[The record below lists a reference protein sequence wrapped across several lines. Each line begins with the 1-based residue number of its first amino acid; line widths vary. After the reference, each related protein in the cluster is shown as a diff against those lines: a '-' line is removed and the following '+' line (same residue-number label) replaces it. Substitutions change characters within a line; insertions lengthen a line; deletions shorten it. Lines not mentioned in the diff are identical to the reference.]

1 MRGSGVADI
10 ADGDALGANHVG
22 FGSLVRIPELGA
34 EARQIVGYFDL
45 FDENHDVRED
55 SETPLEADVKDKI
68 AIPIVKEQSG
78 LAAWNAL
85 MKSDSKTLSALTR
98 GSHDPEDKKKY
109 NPNKVVYGTIDI
121 LQGGGEQTSNFA
133 GWAPFRT
140 DARPGRSLANETE
153 ELQKFFVIPKR
164 GTGNFPTDGLTKGD
178 RDKLL
183 KKIRELGAM
192 KPLRTPKSKQ
202 GGNLPLSTK
211 VISTPL
217 VHYYQS
223 RYIASILKE
232 QAEKATNPTKE
243 EINRIP
249 KMKTDLNKQLDD
261 SISFSPDDRTGI
273 DAIFDMM
280 PVPTNIRY
288 PGRKDRDAIAN
299 SELMGAG
306 GVDMGLLQKTYSLLT
321 NPMRRRFNENVAT
334 IIRSLPHDYNEPTK
348 LQKKIFSLQP
358 KMLEASLVW
367 IEEIEL
373 QQAKTTVNINV
384 GDVNYTMKTLDTEV
398 LPLNS
403 TIAVPGWMILQFS
416 NDVGKSILQTVNPFF
431 NFKWEEREDKNIGIE
446 ALISRMGEDD
456 EELLDS
462 WYEVLGIRESI
473 FDGTIVEMTTDTIK
487 IDFEGLLD
495 GETVVFDRDR
505 LLQNEWVDDEKDTF
519 RQAYGFGGKRRLP
532 NLGIKSSR
540 AAWKYIRDPRGDDYR
555 GDVYGMP
562 DFKELFSFV
571 PGTESGDGVEVSYP
585 GVIPDSD
592 FTASDAGG
600 YEASTDPVAED
611 LGLSRAFQALGIILM
626 ELVKQNGIELGLKE
640 KSTSQFDKTVTALLG
655 SYAKPGPATYHAQ
668 VHHAL
673 LYEVTHAAMR
683 NANDSKG
690 LVAMGQSMV
699 FEQFSKNPA
708 KLMCIWMLVELG
720 LIDIGEI
727 TDDGVPQFF
736 KIPRTPLER
745 DLAEKPLMNNLALI
759 ILSYYRLAFSPLRM
773 RSKGGG
779 ALGIDLKKQWPRLVS
794 NAKSD
799 PPEPFAFA
807 AIMRFLASAEDKLEI
822 DMPAW
827 MPVLPDDI
835 ASQQRDRRKG
845 EVVDFIQWSYG
856 SNPLSV
862 EAFCEVSAA
871 FHAAKACSYY
881 RPGDYAEM
889 VARFI
894 EAVEAER
901 GEGFLMAVL
910 MSYMGGEKK
919 LKLTPEPLPEGTFQ
933 FSEIKERVA

>member
-1 MRGSGVADI
+1 VADI

-22 FGSLVRIPELGA
+22 FGSWVKISGEN
-34 EARQIVGYFDL
+34 ARKIGYFDL
-45 FDENHDVRED
+45 FDENHNVKAD
-55 SETPLEADVKDKI
+55 SETPLEKDVKDEI

-78 LAAWNAL
+78 LAAWNAM
-85 MKSDSKTLSALTR
+85 MKSDTKTLSGLTR
-98 GSHDPEDKKKY
+98 GSHDPADGEKY

-121 LQGGGEQTSNFA
+121 LQGGGQETANFV
-133 GWAPFRT
+133 GWAPFSQN
-140 DARPGRSLANETE
+140 ALPGESLANETE
-153 ELQKFFVIPKR
+153 ELQKFFVIPPR
-164 GTGNFPTDGLTKGD
+164 GTGNLPTEGLTKGD
-178 RDKLL
+178 KEKLI

-202 GGNLPLSTK
+202 GGKLPLSTK

-232 QAEKATNPTKE
+232 QADKATNPTKE

-249 KMKTDLNKQLDD
+249 KMKTDLNKQLED

-288 PGRKDRDAIAN
+288 PGRDTDAIAN
-299 SELMGAG
+299 SELVGTG

-321 NPMRRRFNENVAT
+321 NPMRKRFNENVAT

-373 QQAKTTVNINV
+373 QQAKTTVNMNV
-384 GDVNYTMKTLDTEV
+384 GDVNYTMKTLETEV

-416 NDVGKSILQTVNPFF
+416 NDVGKSILQRVNPYL
-431 NFKWEEREDKNIGIE
+431 NFKWEERGDKDIGIVP
-446 ALISRMGEDD
+446 LIKKLEENGTEEQVDD
-456 EELLDS
+456 LIES
-462 WYEVLGIRESI
+462 WIEVLGIREDI
-473 FDGTIVEMTTDTIK
+473 FDGTIVEMTTETIK

-495 GETVVFDRDR
+495 GETVIFDRDR
-505 LLQNEWVDDEKDTF
+505 LLQNEWEDNEKDTF

-540 AAWKYIRDPRGDDYR
+540 AAWKYILDPRYDENPKAE
-555 GDVYGMP
+555 YGMP
-562 DFKELFSFV
+562 YFKELFSFV

-585 GVIPDSD
+585 GVIPDAD
-592 FTASDAGG
+592 YTASDAGG
-600 YEASTDPVAED
+600 YEASTDPVEED

-699 FEQFSKNPA
+699 FEQFSRNPA

-720 LIDIGEI
+720 LIDIGDI

-736 KIPRTPLER
+736 KIPRSPLER
-745 DLAEKPLMNNLALI
+745 DLAEKPLMNSLALI

-779 ALGIDLKKQWPRLVS
+779 VLAINLKKQWPRLVS

-807 AIMRFLASAEDKLEI
+807 AIMRFLASAEEKLEI

-827 MPVLPDDI
+827 MPALPDDI
-835 ASQQRDRRKG
+835 ASQQRDRRRG

-910 MSYMGGEKK
+910 MSYMPGEDEKKK
-919 LKLTPEPLPEGTFQ
+919 LKLTPEPLPKGTFQ

>member
-1 MRGSGVADI
+1 MADI

-22 FGSLVRIPELGA
+22 FGSWVKISGA
-34 EARQIVGYFDL
+34 DAKQIVGYFDL
-45 FDENHDVRED
+45 FDENHDVRVD
-55 SETPLEADVKDKI
+55 SETPLEKDVKDKI
-68 AIPIVKEQSG
+68 AMPIVKEQSG
-78 LAAWNAL
+78 LAAWNAM
-85 MKSDSKTLSALTR
+85 MKSDTKTLSALTR
-98 GSHDPEDKKKY
+98 GSHDPADKKNY
-109 NPNKVVYGTIDI
+109 NKNKVVYGTIDI

-133 GWAPFRT
+133 GWAPFT
-140 DARPGRSLANETE
+140 IESEPGLNLANETE
-153 ELQKFFVIPKR
+153 ELQKFFVIPPRK
-164 GTGNFPTDGLTKGD
+164 GTFPTEGLTKGD
-178 RDKLL
+178 KEKLIE
-183 KKIRELGAM
+183 KIRELGAM

-202 GGNLPLSTK
+202 GGDLPLSTK

-232 QAEKATNPTKE
+232 QAAKATNPTQE

-288 PGRKDRDAIAN
+288 PGREDTDAIAN
-299 SELMGAG
+299 SELVGAG

-321 NPMRRRFNENVAT
+321 NPMRRKFNENVAT

-384 GDVNYTMKTLDTEV
+384 GDVNYTMKTLETEV

-416 NDVGKSILQTVNPFF
+416 DDIGKSILKRVNSYF
-431 NFKWEEREDKNIGIE
+431 NFEWEKRGDKSIGYE
-446 ALISRMGEDD
+446 AIKTKLEESGD
-456 EELLDS
+456 EEAAEELIDS
-462 WYEVLGIRESI
+462 WYEVLGIRENI
-473 FDGTIVEMTTDTIK
+473 FDGTIVEMTTETIK

-495 GETVVFDRDR
+495 GETVIFDRER
-505 LLQNEWVDDEKDTF
+505 LLQNEWVDGEKDTF

-540 AAWKYIRDPRGDDYR
+540 AAWKYILDPSGDR
-555 GDVYGMP
+555 NEAVYGMAE
-562 DFKELFSFV
+562 FKELYSFV
-571 PGTESGDGVEVSYP
+571 PGTESGEGVEVSYP
-585 GVIPDSD
+585 GVIPDAD
-592 FTASDAGG
+592 YTTSDAGG
-600 YEASTDPVAED
+600 YEASTDPVQED

-626 ELVKQNGIELGLKE
+626 ELVKQNGIELGVKE

-683 NANDSKG
+683 NASDSKG

-699 FEQFSKNPA
+699 FEQFSRNPA

-720 LIDIGEI
+720 LIDIGDISDE
-727 TDDGVPQFF
+727 GVPQFF
-736 KIPRTPLER
+736 KIPRTTLER

-779 ALGIDLKKQWPRLVS
+779 VLGIDLKKQWPRLVS

-827 MPVLPDDI
+827 MPVLPDNI

-881 RPGDYAEM
+881 RPGDYPEM

-901 GEGFLMAVL
+901 GEGFLMSVL
-910 MSYMGGEKK
+910 MSYMPGKDGEKK
-919 LKLTPEPLPEGTFQ
+919 LKLAPEAIPDGTIQ

>member
-1 MRGSGVADI
+1 VADI
-10 ADGDALGANHVG
+10 ADGDSLGTNHVG
-22 FGSLVRIPELGA
+22 FGSWVKISGGDPQQA
-34 EARQIVGYFDL
+34 GYFDL
-45 FDENHDVRED
+45 FDETHNVRGD
-55 SETPLEADVKDKI
+55 SKTPLETDVKDKI

-78 LAAWNAL
+78 MAAWNAM
-85 MKSDSKTLSALTR
+85 MKSKAKTLNELTKGQNTR
-98 GSHDPEDKKKY
+98 PKEDNY
-109 NPNKVVYGTIDI
+109 NKNKVTKGTISI
-121 LQGGGEQTSNFA
+121 LQGGGEATTNFV
-133 GWAPFRT
+133 GWAPF
-140 DARPGRSLANETE
+140 APASKSGESLANEE
-153 ELQKFFVIPKR
+153 IELQKFHVIPKR
-164 GTGNFPTDGLTKGD
+164 ASGTFPTEGLTKGD
-178 RDKLL
+178 KEKLL

-192 KPLRTPKSKQ
+192 KPLRTPKSKE
-202 GGNLPLSTK
+202 GRELPLSTK

-232 QAEKATNPTKE
+232 QAKKATNPTQK

-249 KMKTDLNKQLDD
+249 KMKTDLEKQLDN
-261 SISFSPDDRTGI
+261 SIAFSPDDRTGV

-288 PGRKDRDAIAN
+288 PGRDKDAIAN
-299 SELMGAG
+299 SDLMGAG

-321 NPMRRRFNENVAT
+321 NPMRNRFNENVAK
-334 IIRSLPHDYNEPTK
+334 IIRSLPHDYNQPSM

-384 GDVNYTMKTLDTEV
+384 GDVNYTMKTLETEV

-416 NDVGKSILQTVNPFF
+416 NDVGKSILQTVNPYF
-431 NFKWEEREDKNIGIE
+431 NFKWEDRADENIGYE
-446 ALISRMGEDD
+446 AILEQMEEENEDAAED
-456 EELLDS
+456 LVDS
-462 WYEVLGIRESI
+462 WYEVLGIRENI
-473 FDGTIVEMTTDTIK
+473 FDGTIVEMTTETIK

-495 GETVVFDRDR
+495 GQTVIFDKDR
-505 LLQNEWVDDEKDTF
+505 FLENEWVDDEQDVFKS
-519 RQAYGFGGKRRLP
+519 AYGFTGKRKMP
-532 NLGIKSSR
+532 KLGIKSSR
-540 AAWKYIRDPRGDDYR
+540 AAWKYILDPTADRNEAE
-555 GDVYGMP
+555 YGMP
-562 DFKELFSFV
+562 DFKEKFSFV
-571 PGTESGDGVEVSYP
+571 PGTEEGLGVEVSYP

-592 FTASDAGG
+592 YTASDEGG
-600 YEASTDPVAED
+600 YEASPDPVAED
-611 LGLSRAFQALGIILM
+611 IGLSRAFQALGIILM
-626 ELVKQNGIELGLKE
+626 ELVKKNGIELGLKE

-655 SYAKPGPATYHAQ
+655 NYAQPGPATYHAQ

-683 NANDSKG
+683 NASDSKG

-720 LIDIGEI
+720 LIDIGDISNE
-727 TDDGVPQFF
+727 GVPQFF
-736 KIPRTPLER
+736 KIPRTTLER
-745 DLAEKPLMNNLALI
+745 DLAEKPLMNALALI

-779 ALGIDLKKQWPRLVS
+779 VLGIDLKKQWPRLVS

-881 RPGDYAEM
+881 RPGNYAEM

-901 GEGFLMAVL
+901 GEGFLMSVL
-910 MSYMGGEKK
+910 MSYMPDKDGVKK
-919 LKLTPEPLPEGTFQ
+919 LKLAPEPIPEGTIQ